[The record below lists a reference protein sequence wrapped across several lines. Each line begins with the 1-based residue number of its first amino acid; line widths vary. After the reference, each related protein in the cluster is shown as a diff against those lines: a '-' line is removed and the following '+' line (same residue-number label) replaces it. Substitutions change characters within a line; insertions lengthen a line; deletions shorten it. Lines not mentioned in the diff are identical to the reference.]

1 MENDLAISL
10 GNAARQA
17 RKARGL
23 TQARMAEQLD
33 VSVEFYGRIERGVA
47 WPSIGTFQRMV
58 EVLGVS
64 ADSLLG
70 RELLGAVM
78 DEVATPAAAAADPPE
93 LRQLIAML
101 RQARPATLR
110 LVSLYL
116 NEVERA
122 EARRAR
128 RE

>member
-64 ADSLLG
+64 ADSLLD

-78 DEVATPAAAAADPPE
+78 DEVATPAAADPPE
-93 LRQLIAML
+93 LCQLIAML

>member
-1 MENDLAISL
+1 MEKDLAISL

-58 EVLGVS
+58 DLLGVS
-64 ADSLLG
+64 ADSLLD
-70 RELLGAVM
+70 RELVGAAV
-78 DEVATPAAAAADPPE
+78 DAAPTPSASAAEPPE
-93 LRQLIAML
+93 LRQLVGML

-110 LVSLYL
+110 LVSMYL
-116 NEVERA
+116 NEVARA

-128 RE
+128 TK